1 MTNLRRLGSNQRG
14 ATAIEY
20 AIVAGLI
27 GLGLVGVLTG
37 TRASLNQDFNC
48 VGARLNGGT
57 ASCVVPKF
65 DPATPLGQAA
75 AMMPASV
82 ALNGMTHS
90 SSGADITW
98 ATYNGSINVAMVI
111 NGNWVWFSG
120 TPIAPGVWQ
129 VTSALTGVDTAAGQ
143 KAYFVGT
150 PSGLIMVNGTPT

>member
-1 MTNLRRLGSNQRG
+1 MMLRRMRRDTRG

-20 AIVAGLI
+20 GLIAGLL

-65 DPATPLGQAA
+65 DPATPIGQAA
-75 AMMPASV
+75 AMMPANV
-82 ALNGMTHS
+82 ALSGMTHS

-111 NGNWVWFSG
+111 NGGWTWFSG

-129 VTSALTGVDTAAGQ
+129 VTSALTGVDTPAGQ

-150 PSGLIMVNGTPT
+150 PSGLIMVNGTPS